1 VLNLTKYVAGDG
13 SEVFK
18 YIDLDVRKKQVAVV
32 GVKDGGK
39 NFIQKRIGKSGFL
52 CNILD
57 C

>member
-1 VLNLTKYVAGDG
+1 MLNLTKYVAGDG